1 MGGAISRGG
10 AKISVIGE
18 EAEKIGNKSDSVVL
32 KLKDN
37 QLDEFRECFNA
48 FDEDGG
54 GSIDKNE
61 LKELM
66 LSVGQNPTDDDLAE
80 MIRIADADGTG
91 DIDFAEF
98 VTLMAHHMS
107 GSEDTVESL
116 TEAFKVFDA
125 SGDGSI
131 SPGELKQLLINVGEP
146 VNDDDVDSIIKEVD
160 VDGDGEVSFD
170 EFARLILSNQ
180 KKR

>member
-1 MGGAISRGG
+1 MPRRA
-10 AKISVIGE
+10 
-18 EAEKIGNKSDSVVL
+18 
-32 KLKDN
+32 
-37 QLDEFRECFNA
+37 QA
-48 FDEDGG
+48 FKQFDKDGG
-54 GSIDKNE
+54 GSIDHGE
-61 LKELM
+61 LKDLM
-66 LSVGQNPTDDDLAE
+66 VSVGQNPTDQEISD
-80 MIRIADADGTG
+80 MVNIADADGSGTM
-91 DIDFAEF
+91 DFAEF